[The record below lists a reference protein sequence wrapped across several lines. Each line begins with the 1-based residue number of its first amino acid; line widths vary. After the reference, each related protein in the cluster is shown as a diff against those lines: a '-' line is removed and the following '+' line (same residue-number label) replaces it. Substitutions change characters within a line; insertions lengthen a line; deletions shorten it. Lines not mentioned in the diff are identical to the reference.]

1 MARGFAGGT
10 MRPVRSPLNG
20 ETSAARGRYLSWVR
34 RVGLAVAV
42 YLVIAL
48 SVPAPAR
55 ASTSDLVRQLDGLIG
70 SFPGGAGI
78 WIADPTIATPLFAH
92 DPEEQVIAAS
102 LYKLGVLTEAE
113 RRVDA
118 GELHYTDTITI
129 EPEDITADGS
139 FENAG
144 TQLTLDAALE
154 AMITV
159 SDNGAALALWHIL
172 GGANIDATLEKAG
185 VKNFHVAFDD
195 TEDNWATPHAIG
207 TFFTL
212 LAKRQLISPAASDRM
227 LARLERQQINDRLPA
242 QLPAGV
248 VIAHKT
254 GNLSGVTHD
263 AGIIFTKTG
272 PRVVIALTW
281 EALDEEAANFIS
293 SIGSLV
299 YNANLQPAA
308 NARYTVA
315 KTAIAVD
322 VSTDTSI
329 TVPITNIGTRAWT
342 STGPGAVGLTWDMNN
357 AQGALLMRA
366 PKPLPLPA
374 LLPQQTQSV
383 AIVIP
388 VPQQPGT
395 YTVTIGLTDAAGTAL
410 APAGAATATFTL
422 RAHLPYLISA
432 QIGMPRTLHR
442 GEASLVVLNY
452 GGFAGETDCP
462 LLIGWRLID
471 PRTNRTVQQGSS
483 PAGFFKTGVTGTFF
497 VPFVAPSSLGTY
509 RLSYELRD
517 GTVSVS
523 EPTNV
528 TVEIARPRTYPD
540 EGTPAPS
547 GELGVAPAQTPR
559 FEFPTIT
566 IPKPSIEIP
575 FLHGRSPK
583 PSTAP

>member
-1 MARGFAGGT
+1 
-10 MRPVRSPLNG
+10 VR
-20 ETSAARGRYLSWVR
+20 T
-34 RVGLAVAV
+34 VGLVIVVSLVMAVSA
-42 YLVIAL
+42 
-48 SVPAPAR
+48 PAPAR
-55 ASTSDLVRQLDGLIG
+55 ASTAELVQQLDGLIS

-78 WIADPTIATPLFAH
+78 WIADPTIAAPLYNH
-92 DPEEQVIAAS
+92 DPDEQVIAAS
-102 LYKLGVLTEAE
+102 LYKLGVLAEAE

-118 GELHYTDTITI
+118 GDLHYGDVITI
-129 EPEDITADGS
+129 EPEDITSDGS
-139 FENAG
+139 FEDAG
-144 TQLTLDAALE
+144 TQLTLDEALE
-154 AMITV
+154 AMITI
-159 SDNGAALALWHIL
+159 SDNGSALALWRIL
-172 GGANIDATLEKAG
+172 GGANIDTTLEKAG
-185 VKNFHVAFDD
+185 IKNFHVAYDD
-195 TEDNWATPHAIG
+195 TEDNWVTPRAVG

-212 LAKRQLISPAASDRM
+212 LAKRQLISAAASDRM
-227 LARLERQQINDRLPA
+227 LSRLERQQISDRLPA

-248 VIAHKT
+248 VVAHKT

-272 PRVVIALTW
+272 PRVVVALTW
-281 EALDEEAANFIS
+281 DALDDDAANFIS

-299 YNANLQPAA
+299 YSANLQPAA
-308 NARYTVA
+308 NARYQVT

-322 VSTDTSI
+322 VATDARI

-342 STGPGAVGLTWDMNN
+342 STGSGAVGLVWDMNN

-374 LLPQQTQSV
+374 LLPQQTQNV

-388 VPQQPGT
+388 VPEQPGT
-395 YTVTIGLTDAAGTAL
+395 YTVTIGLADAAGTAL

-422 RAHLPYLISA
+422 RAHLPYLITA
-432 QIGMPRTLHR
+432 QIAMPRTLHR
-442 GEASLVVLNY
+442 GEASLAVVHY
-452 GGFAGETDCP
+452 GEFSGETDRP

-483 PAGFFKTGVTGTFF
+483 PAGLFKTGITGTFF
-497 VPFVAPSSLGTY
+497 VPFVAPTTLGTY

-523 EPTNV
+523 EPVNT
-528 TVEIARPRTYPD
+528 TVEIAGPRTYPD
-540 EGTPAPS
+540 EGLPAPS
-547 GELGVAPAQTPR
+547 PELGVAPAQTPR

-583 PSTAP
+583 PSAAP